1 MKALK
6 ISALFGTLIAPFS
19 AHAHPGHGVPA
30 HPGHEGVL
38 HELAHMFAG
47 IDPVWGGVVAGM
59 AMIVGALYIAHTRT

>member
-6 ISALFGTLIAPFS
+6 ISALFGALIAPFQ
-19 AHAHPGHGVPA
+19 AHA

-38 HELAHMFAG
+38 HELAHLFAG

-59 AMIVGALYIAHTRT
+59 AMIVAALWIGHSRT